1 MNLIFGYTMTAAK
14 EQLDINAA
22 SPEYYILRSLFS
34 DVDIQSETL
43 ALEVEGM
50 ARVLRACMENSML
63 DLIGDVQNELVYI
76 LHQQAGP
83 TFRPSDIQDSA
94 YVSRMWKEFRDG
106 QEAAVQAAVQSVRD
120 ARATVGEDTWKG
132 VAWRCEQE
140 GWALEQPLHEVVY
153 S

>member
-1 MNLIFGYTMTAAK
+1 MNLIFGFTMEAAK
-14 EQLDINAA
+14 NELDINAA

-34 DVDIQSETL
+34 DVDIQSGNL

-50 ARVLRACMENSML
+50 ARILRACMENSML
-63 DLIGDVQNELVYI
+63 DLIGDVQNELTFI
-76 LHQQAGP
+76 LHQQQGP
-83 TFRPSDIQDSA
+83 TFRPSHIQDSA

-106 QEAAVQAAVQSVRD
+106 QETAVQAAVQSVRD

-140 GWALEQPLHEVVY
+140 GLTFEQPLHEVVY